1 MTMKKALA
9 VLMVAVML
17 MASFSVLGSAAGSYS
32 IVEGPVKTAYTDC
45 NYFNPQ
51 GITITDGS
59 ETISYSPI
67 DDKWAFSPELNV
79 YLSVDVDAD
88 GNDVPEKEI
97 EVYYDNTYVGTV
109 TVTVDHV
116 LGDIVFLGEAA
127 HGQYC
132 LGCGKVHNYEEH
144 SIPEW
149 IPNDD
154 GGLFVAQ
161 TQTGTCEICNGKV
174 TESIP
179 GSEKFGTIFNPET
192 MTDTEAEIVGYLY
205 NILVSLIQMLVG
217 IK

>member
-17 MASFSVLGSAAGSYS
+17 MASFSIIGSAAGSYT
-32 IVEGPVKTAYTDC
+32 ITEGPEKTAYTDC
-45 NYFNPQ
+45 DYFNPQ
-51 GITITDGS
+51 GIVITDGTK
-59 ETISYSPI
+59 TIAYSPV
-67 DDKWAFSPELNV
+67 DDKWAFSPALNV
-79 YLSVDVDAD
+79 YLSVGVDAD

-97 EVYYDNTYVGTV
+97 EVYYNNELVGTV

-116 LGDIVFLGEAA
+116 LGEITFLGDAA

-161 TQTGTCEICNGKV
+161 TQTGTCEICHGKV

-179 GSEKFGTIFNPET
+179 GTDKFITIFNPET